1 MDFGIGDIPGTNPLQ
16 ILRNNC
22 SLVCGGKKLYADFWL
37 SSINQQTTNVGKDV
51 EKMESSCTVGWMQ
64 TGAATVE
71 SSMEFP
77 QKIKNGT
84 AL

>member
-37 SSINQQTTNVGKDV
+37 SSINQQTSADKGV
-51 EKMESSCTVGWMQ
+51 EKGEFSPGWC
-64 TGAATVE
+64 GLVD
-71 SSMEFP
+71 
-77 QKIKNGT
+77 
-84 AL
+84 